1 MWDMSAEITITLTNE
16 RHILVGSYFYTY
28 VSHLFILKASLIYWV
43 LI

>member
-1 MWDMSAEITITLTNE
+1 MWDMLAKITITLINE
-16 RHILVGSYFYTY
+16 RQVLVGSYFYTY